1 MQSRMQPEMIMP
13 MRVFDG
19 RQIAAAR
26 ALANVSVIELAR
38 AAGVTPRTIGRLEID
53 AAISVSPRRRH
64 GHVSKSTFD
73 KIVAALGERGVEM
86 VDEGDDHGAGVRW
99 TLPRARRA

>member
-1 MQSRMQPEMIMP
+1 V
-13 MRVFDG
+13 RVIDG

-53 AAISVSPRRRH
+53 AAIAISPKRRH
-64 GHVSKSTFD
+64 GHVAQSTID
-73 KIVAALGERGVEM
+73 KITTALAQRGVELIA
-86 VDEGDDHGAGVRW
+86 ETKSTGSGARW
-99 TLPRARRA
+99 ALPRDQRG